1 MADNKT
7 LEQAARRKDMEIAEL
22 QAHINSVVRDFE
34 ARQREVEARAPLL
47 NTRLQEVRD
56 SLTDLRIS
64 DAKYAELKSMDP
76 TALGLL
82 DCVKVAAHE
91 ATRELAAENERLRL
105 SMASTREAAARSEE
119 EGARLSK
126 QAHVLHRAEAA
137 RLATSIVEKERE
149 QQRTT
154 EGLQA
159 RVERLASE
167 LEAASVRCELLAAKG
182 QMYDELRARTERLQE
197 DNQRLQVIEA
207 SFKRLEQQHQELRL
221 VAQQREHGHEMLVTD
236 KAYLSKQA
244 EFLAAAQSRLQ
255 NEVEVRDAKIAELQ
269 RQKQELFDKLVQTE
283 SLKNRE
289 GDARLQRELAA
300 LQAATHADME
310 RIRVETSEAYERE
323 ARLLRE
329 LRDAAQEDAARAKK
343 ALSDLQ
349 AVHES
354 HQMNAAE
361 AHRRLEGTAIELQT
375 ELKQKAFEL
384 SHFKVV
390 VGEKESLLQRLK
402 MQAELLQDK
411 LQASMDR
418 CRVLEAEAATLTVL
432 QQRAPTPAQQPDDHG
447 SRALA
452 ASEAVPG
459 SGGGVSGKG
468 AQELVAQVLTLQRQL
483 GNATQE
489 KEAVIAKLAA
499 LDAELARAT
508 EQLRLVGQ
516 PHSFLLRELS
526 AAQAAKQQM
535 EEQAVAAQNAL
546 KVAKRDLTA
555 ENDRLTS
562 QCSSLRADLDMLLAQ
577 RGQMEGLKALLAA
590 ATQPAEPG
598 PGPSTPPPAK
608 RTQDEPEAAE
618 PIEVTGKAKGRAAK
632 AKPAPQ
638 PGRWLHRGCNAA
650 LNMQRIGESRWR
662 PLELCWWAEQTGL
675 PAKGKEYPGLGYKR
689 LRDQS
694 PKAQQQ
700 QQQPA
705 VAE

>member
-1 MADNKT
+1 
-7 LEQAARRKDMEIAEL
+7 
-22 QAHINSVVRDFE
+22 
-34 ARQREVEARAPLL
+34 
-47 NTRLQEVRD
+47 
-56 SLTDLRIS
+56 
-64 DAKYAELKSMDP
+64 MDP

-119 EGARLSK
+119 EGARL
-126 QAHVLHRAEAA
+126 RAEAA
-137 RLATSIVEKERE
+137 RLSTSIVEKERE

-354 HQMNAAE
+354 HHMNAAE

-432 QQRAPTPAQQPDDHG
+432 QQRAPTPAQQPDAHG
-447 SRALA
+447 SMALA

-459 SGGGVSGKG
+459 SGVGVSGKG

-577 RGQMEGLKALLAA
+577 RGQMEGLKALLVKSLRH
-590 ATQPAEPG
+590 P
-598 PGPSTPPPAK
+598 
-608 RTQDEPEAAE
+608 
-618 PIEVTGKAKGRAAK
+618 RAADS
-632 AKPAPQ
+632 ASNQQAVSTA
-638 PGRWLHRGCNAA
+638 GLHTARLAA
-650 LNMQRIGESRWR
+650 MPTTTIIGEG
-662 PLELCWWAEQTGL
+662 QGM
-675 PAKGKEYPGLGYKR
+675 
-689 LRDQS
+689 
-694 PKAQQQ
+694 
-700 QQQPA
+700 
-705 VAE
+705 

>member
-1 MADNKT
+1 
-7 LEQAARRKDMEIAEL
+7 
-22 QAHINSVVRDFE
+22 
-34 ARQREVEARAPLL
+34 
-47 NTRLQEVRD
+47 
-56 SLTDLRIS
+56 
-64 DAKYAELKSMDP
+64 
-76 TALGLL
+76 
-82 DCVKVAAHE
+82 
-91 ATRELAAENERLRL
+91 
-105 SMASTREAAARSEE
+105 MASTREAAARSEE

-137 RLATSIVEKERE
+137 RLSTSIVEKERD

-236 KAYLSKQA
+236 KAYLSKQVCAGGPRTAQLPRRFGKAQEASTAAPQLHHSIVA

-384 SHFKVV
+384 SHFKLRGCEEAGDDEDVVPATPFALIRNLNPCRWMLQVV

-432 QQRAPTPAQQPDDHG
+432 QQRAPTPAQQPDAHG
-447 SRALA
+447 SIALA

-459 SGGGVSGKG
+459 SGVGVSGKG
-468 AQELVAQVLTLQRQL
+468 AQDLVAQVLTLQRQL

-489 KEAVIAKLAA
+489 KEVVIAKLAA
-499 LDAELARAT
+499 LDADLARAT

-577 RGQMEGLKALLAA
+577 RGQMEGLKALLWPPARPHSPQAA
-590 ATQPAEPG
+590 ATQPAAPE

-618 PIEVTGKAKGRAAK
+618 PIEGTGKAKGRAAK

-650 LNMQRIGESRWR
+650 LKMQRISESRWR
-662 PLELCWWAEQTGL
+662 PLELCWWPEQAGL
-675 PAKGKEYPGLGYKR
+675 PANGKEYPGLGYKR
-689 LRDQS
+689 LRGQP
-694 PKAQQQ
+694 PKAQ